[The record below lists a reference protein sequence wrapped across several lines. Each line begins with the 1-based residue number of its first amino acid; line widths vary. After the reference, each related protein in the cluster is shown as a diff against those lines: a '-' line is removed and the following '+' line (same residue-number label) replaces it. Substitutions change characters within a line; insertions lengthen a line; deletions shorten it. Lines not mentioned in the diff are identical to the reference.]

1 MINFRF
7 HIVSLTAVLLAL
19 GIGLVLG
26 TTFLDDALEE
36 ALKDQLSGLEASLD
50 RARQR
55 NGDLQGQLDAFR
67 DEADELEAQLGERLY
82 QGQLAGDPVLV
93 ISTRGVDEEWVEAVT
108 SSLTQADADLV
119 GTWWL
124 TDRLAL
130 DDDAEVEDL
139 SNALEASTDDAER
152 LERSLARQMAD
163 VLFGA
168 ADAPDEVQVGEAA
181 APAEPALLSGL
192 REGGFVQYDLPEGAE
207 GDVVELPASGLRIVL
222 VDGPGAQVPASQ
234 VLQPMLTEL
243 TVEGP
248 APVVAVAPEE
258 LPDDQAEDPPPVL
271 VRIIR
276 DDDTLAERLSTVDD
290 IDRVSGRAATVLATV
305 DATPGSPIIGH
316 YGTGDGASRLVPP
329 AAGDG

>member
-36 ALKDQLSGLEASLD
+36 ALKDQLTGLEDSLD
-50 RARQR
+50 RARVR
-55 NGDLQGQLDAFR
+55 NGELQSELDGHREESEQLAT
-67 DEADELEAQLGERLY
+67 QLGERLY
-82 QGQLAGDPVLV
+82 AGQLTGDPVLV
-93 ISTRGVDEEWVEAVT
+93 ISTRGIDEQWTDGVM
-108 SSLTQADADLV
+108 SSLAQADADVV
-119 GTWWL
+119 GVWWL

-139 SNALEASTDDAER
+139 STALEQTTDDTER
-152 LERSLARQMAD
+152 LNRSLAQQLAD
-163 VLFGA
+163 VLFSA
-168 ADAPDEVQVGEAA
+168 ADAGDEAA
-181 APAEPALLSGL
+181 VGGQAAPSEPALLSRL
-192 REGGFVQYDLPEGAE
+192 REGGFVQYELPEGAE
-207 GDVVELPASGLRIVL
+207 GDVVRLPASGLRIVV

-234 VLQPMLTEL
+234 VLQPTLTEL

-248 APVVAVAPEE
+248 APVVAVQPEAV
-258 LPDDQAEDPPPVL
+258 PDDQPDDAPPLL

-276 DDDTLAERLSTVDD
+276 DDDTLAERVSTVDD
-290 IDRVSGRAATVLATV
+290 IDRVSGRVATVLAAV
-305 DATPGSPIIGH
+305 DAVPGNPVIGH
-316 YGTGDGASRLVPP
+316 YGTGDGASRLIPP